1 MKYDVIVKHDR
12 RTNTYTA
19 YVPALSGCVTQA
31 DTRMDALKNIRAAI
45 REYLVAVRDLARR
58 QHAVTVEVR

>member
-12 RTNTYTA
+12 KTNTYTA

-31 DTRMDALKNIRAAI
+31 DTREDVLKNVRIAI
-45 REYLVAVRDLARR
+45 REYLAAVRLLARR
-58 QHAVTVEVR
+58 ARAVTVEVR